1 MTSTMTVAEC
11 VTPCRAE
18 GANPDDWFAFPG
30 SELEEAV
37 KSLCRHCPLQHPCAE
52 YALTNGVPYGIF
64 GAMGET
70 DRASAWKQAGGKPTQ
85 FQDDLDAAL
94 KGAGIWDARG
104 NRSVA

>member
-1 MTSTMTVAEC
+1 MNAEC

-18 GANPDDWFAFPG
+18 GANPDDWFAWPG
-30 SELEEAV
+30 SDTANAA
-37 KSLCRHCPLQHPCAE
+37 KALCMHCPIYHQCAE
-52 YALTNGVPYGIF
+52 YALTVGIPEGIF
-64 GAMGET
+64 GGLDE
-70 DRASAWKQAGGKPTQ
+70 RERGRIWKRRGGKPSQ